1 MKCDRDCFNCRHKDC
16 ILDEVS
22 DAEIAEIE
30 KNNHALDNE
39 IKLSEWMGVTG
50 EKARHE
56 RYRYRNEDAYKAKCR
71 RATKRWTEKNKDRR
85 KEYDS
90 DRKEYHRE
98 YYRKNK
104 ERILA
109 KRAKRA

>member
-1 MKCDRDCFNCRHKDC
+1 MICNHDCLNCRYSDC
-16 ILDEVS
+16 VRDDISES
-22 DAEIAEIE
+22 EISEIE
-30 KNNHALDNE
+30 QYDKEVHNS
-39 IKLSEWMGVTG
+39 IMLSEWIGVKG

-56 RYRYRNEDAYKAKCR
+56 RYRYRNNEAYKAKCKK
-71 RATKRWTEKNKDRR
+71 ATKRWTEKNKEWR

-90 DRKEYHRE
+90 NRKEYQRE

-109 KRAKRA
+109 KRAERA